1 MDKTPLDSKDF
12 GLINAL
18 QQNASRRLEDLAQL
32 VHLSPSSV
40 HDRLRRLEKA
50 GIIRDWTVRVD
61 AAAMGLGVMAFVG
74 VRATKPCSEL
84 IPALREIP
92 CIEECHSVA
101 GGLSIILKVR
111 SWNSQIVY
119 EKFPAS
125 NKPKQRSCSKPTSS
139 AQSSSP
145 NRQHHLQLDRR
156 NRFAASRGLSSS

>member
-18 QQNASRRLEDLAQL
+18 LQNASRRLEDLAQL

-101 GGLSIILKVR
+101 GGLSIILKVHVSDTPALLELTDRLRKIPGIEQTETTIVLKTHIER
-111 SWNSQIVY
+111 SIV
-119 EKFPAS
+119 FTQPTAPS
-125 NKPKQRSCSKPTSS
+125 PTRSKK
-139 AQSSSP
+139 
-145 NRQHHLQLDRR
+145 
-156 NRFAASRGLSSS
+156 